1 MDRRAQVKL
10 ANLDRRLREVGQS
23 PAPSPDPA
31 FATRLEERLR
41 AGVPAPEPALRP
53 APRPTR
59 RVWFPVAAVAAAL
72 TMVLGSV
79 AVLRG
84 GDEDVVR
91 VASATD
97 AVVVLPDG
105 TVGPAT
111 PGLELPD
118 GSRLQT
124 GNDGHLVAGGTE
136 LGPKQEAMVRKGTVR
151 PSPTTVPPRPS
162 EPRDPPATAPTATTA
177 PPVKT
182 TSPTRLTPSTT
193 ATTKPP
199 VVATPT
205 TKPTTPTTDTK
216 PTTTTTVMSGPT
228 AVTALKIEAR
238 YRGETAKLQW
248 SAYTGKNFAAYL
260 VLRADGPAEPRY
272 PVDEATTV
280 VARITDPWATSFMET
295 ITDPAG
301 RTYRVVA
308 VDADRRVLASSP
320 AAKPQPLA

>member
-1 MDRRAQVKL
+1 MND
-10 ANLDRRLREVGQS
+10 LDRRLREAGQS
-23 PAPSPDPA
+23 PVPPPDPA
-31 FATRLEERLR
+31 FATMMEERLR
-41 AGVPAPEPALRP
+41 AGLLAPEPALRH
-53 APRPTR
+53 APRQPR

-72 TMVLGSV
+72 TLVLGSV

-84 GDEDVVR
+84 GGADVVR

-97 AVVVLPDG
+97 TVVVLPDG

-136 LGPKQEAMVRKGTVR
+136 LGPKQEATVRNGTVK

-162 EPRDPPATAPTATTA
+162 EPSNHPPTTAPTATTL
-177 PPVKT
+177 PPKT
-182 TSPTRLTPSTT
+182 RPTTATTATT
-193 ATTKPP
+193 ATTKPR
-199 VVATPT
+199 VVVTPTT
-205 TKPTTPTTDTK
+205 TKPTTSTTVTK
-216 PTTTTTVMSGPT
+216 PTTTSTSGPT
-228 AVTALKIEAR
+228 GTVAALKLEAR
-238 YRGETAKLQW
+238 YRDTTAKLQW
-248 SAYTGKNFAAYL
+248 SAYTGRDFAAYL
-260 VLRADGPAEPRY
+260 VLRTDGATEPRY

-280 VARITDPWATSFMET
+280 VARITNPWTVSFMET

-308 VDADRRVLASSP
+308 VDSDRRIIASSP